1 MNGLSTTT
9 NQLPDTFEDLSKF
22 ILYNEARLRS
32 VREGIHSIK
41 RLSLAKE
48 VYEQKLAEAQ
58 ELGQITVE
66 AGQRMGELLLQI
78 QTAQGKRTDLTSS
91 EDRTK
96 SQRLEEMGLTRQRG
110 NEYEQMAQ
118 NPEAVQAA
126 IQKAIENGDVVSRS
140 QVMKEIR
147 ALKEELAKAR
157 QQRPEVR
164 RVEVYPED
172 YNEKSAKARAYDA
185 ETSRLNKK
193 LEESYRERN
202 ELNEKIRELEEQTVR
217 EQTNNDFI
225 AGAIYFIA
233 QCGSFIRDVG
243 GYVWIADKLADLPE
257 RDRTGYI
264 KAAMAV
270 RDWATVLL
278 QNIERSDYGKREI
291 ERVGLESQ

>member
-1 MNGLSTTT
+1 MNELSTTSA
-9 NQLPDTFEDLSKF
+9 QLPDTFEDLSKF

-96 SQRLEEMGLTRQRG
+96 SQRLEETGLTRQRG

>member
-1 MNGLSTTT
+1 MNELSTTSA
-9 NQLPDTFEDLSKF
+9 QLPDTFEDLSKF